1 MKNKQVKQI
10 SIKLFE
16 EDEKAL
22 EDVKSKEGL
31 DNSNAIR
38 FALIFTSQY
47 YDAFKKNNEKLNL
60 FDDILN
66 ENLETSKNTN
76 WRVNQLYLK
85 LDELLKLQKGE

>member
-47 YDAFKKNNEKLNL
+47 YDAFKNNNEKLNL
-60 FDDILN
+60 FDGILN

-76 WRVNQLYLK
+76 WRINELYLK